1 MINKT
6 ILNENMTIEHFEGVK
21 RHQANISQEGIVDP
35 NGSQDPLRFIGI
47 HQDPRTLTKKETIR
61 LQIFN

>member
-1 MINKT
+1 
-6 ILNENMTIEHFEGVK
+6 MTIEHFEGVK